1 MSLVS
6 ISTAA
11 KLVHRNRTT
20 LYRDIDKGRL
30 SKTTS
35 PGGETKIE
43 TSELLR
49 TYGHLYTNDDDG
61 GGVLDGLMADEQ
73 VKIALLEEKNR
84 SLERIISVEAELRKI
99 KDQLTN
105 ELRIRLEEKDKLIK
119 VLESKLLFLEY
130 ENQLKAEA
138 ETRKKHWWRHPWK
151 RKHQAEAGLL

>member
-30 SKTTS
+30 SKTVS

-49 TYGHLYTNDDDG
+49 TYGHLYPNDDDG
-61 GGVLDGLMADEQ
+61 RAPDGWMAEEQ
-73 VKIALLEEKNR
+73 VKIAILEEKNH
-84 SLERIISVEAELRKI
+84 SLERVIAVEAELRKI

-105 ELRIRLEEKDKLIK
+105 ELRTRLAEKEKLIK
-119 VLESKLLFLEY
+119 ILESKLLFLEY
-130 ENQLKAEA
+130 ENQLKAES
-138 ETRKKHWWRHPWK
+138 ESMKKHWWRRPWAK
-151 RKHQAEAGLL
+151 KQNAEAGLL